1 MHRFRLR
8 VVFQNISNYITLLA
22 GILFA
27 SVIVIFSLMFG
38 PLIDDY
44 SKLVGKSIIADYQYV
59 LKAPAETKVS
69 GAEKYCVE
77 SLKTLPGKY
86 MEDEIRF
93 MEYQITA
100 NMLKRIY
107 LTERFMCQMVIWINS
122 V

>member
-1 MHRFRLR
+1 MFIINYFVLTSKLRISPLKFLRRELSKRTRRKAVRLNTKIPFMHRFRLR

-59 LKAPAETKVS
+59 LKAP
-69 GAEKYCVE
+69 C
-77 SLKTLPGKY
+77 
-86 MEDEIRF
+86 R
-93 MEYQITA
+93 
-100 NMLKRIY
+100 N
-107 LTERFMCQMVIWINS
+107 
-122 V
+122 